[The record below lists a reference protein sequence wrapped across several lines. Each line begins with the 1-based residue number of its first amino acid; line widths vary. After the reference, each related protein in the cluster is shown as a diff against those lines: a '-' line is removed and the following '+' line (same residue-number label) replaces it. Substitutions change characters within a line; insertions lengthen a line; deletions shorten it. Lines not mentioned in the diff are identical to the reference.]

1 MLSENPIEEVLFMLL
16 GKIKYIDW
24 PSYDFL
30 LSIMRVNCNEMILG
44 AYKDQDFIEQF
55 KPDLEII
62 DWVNETKRS
71 LPSDIDELLERF
83 FDCETY
89 FGAGTFALIQER
101 NLESP
106 EEFIEALKQT
116 SEKSILGR
124 FLRTGFGSDIN
135 EKEDFQFEE
144 LIEKLTLD
152 EKEMLLF
159 ITESTIFSSVQKAN
173 LLELLEN
180 PSQTKEDLL
189 YLFEWFL
196 ENVFNKIKN
205 DVRKSNQKYLRLLEK
220 NIQEDGTTYLERLNI
235 VSLFDVLETVTTL
248 ELSVS
253 PFLGLDQASL
263 MVNKD
268 RYLFILGY
276 DRVEVP
282 FRKKDERLECIDVF
296 DALAD
301 RERLAILKE
310 LSREPNRPVSLA
322 KKLKISAGD
331 LSNHFEKLKKGRLL
345 ESVYDGEH
353 VKYTVKSENIRRL
366 VNESLD
372 KLLDEN

>member
-1 MLSENPIEEVLFMLL
+1 
-16 GKIKYIDW
+16 
-24 PSYDFL
+24 
-30 LSIMRVNCNEMILG
+30 
-44 AYKDQDFIEQF
+44 
-55 KPDLEII
+55 
-62 DWVNETKRS
+62 
-71 LPSDIDELLERF
+71 
-83 FDCETY
+83 
-89 FGAGTFALIQER
+89 
-101 NLESP
+101 
-106 EEFIEALKQT
+106 
-116 SEKSILGR
+116 
-124 FLRTGFGSDIN
+124 
-135 EKEDFQFEE
+135 
-144 LIEKLTLD
+144 
-152 EKEMLLF
+152 MLLF

>member
-1 MLSENPIEEVLFMLL
+1 VRTIEEVLFMLL
-16 GKIKYIDW
+16 EKIKYIDW

-30 LSIMRVNCNEMILG
+30 LSIMRVNCNEMIVG

-55 KPDLEII
+55 KPDAEII
-62 DWVNETKRS
+62 DWVKETKRS
-71 LPSDIDELLERF
+71 LPSDIEELLERF

-89 FGAGTFALIQER
+89 FGAGTFALVQER

-124 FLRTGFGSDIN
+124 FLRTGFGSDI
-135 EKEDFQFEE
+135 KEREDSQFEE

-159 ITESTIFSSVQKAN
+159 ITESTIFSSFQKAN
-173 LLELLEN
+173 LLGLLEN

-196 ENVFNKIKN
+196 ENVFGKIRN
-205 DVRKSNQKYLRLLEK
+205 DVRKSNQRYLGLLEK
-220 NIQEDGTTYLERLNI
+220 HIQDEGTSYLERLNLL
-235 VSLFDVLETVTTL
+235 SLLDVLETVSTL

-282 FRKKDERLECIDVF
+282 FREKDERLECIDVF
-296 DALAD
+296 DALAN

-310 LSREPNRPVSLA
+310 LGREPNRPVSLA

-331 LSNHFEKLKKGRLL
+331 LSNHLEKLKKARLL

-353 VKYTVKSENIRRL
+353 DKYTVKSEKIRRL

-372 KLLDEN
+372 KLLEDES